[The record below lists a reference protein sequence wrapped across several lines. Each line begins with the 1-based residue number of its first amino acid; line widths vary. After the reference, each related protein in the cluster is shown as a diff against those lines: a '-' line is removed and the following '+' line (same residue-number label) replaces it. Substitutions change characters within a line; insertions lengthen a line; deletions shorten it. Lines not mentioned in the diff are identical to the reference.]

1 MTNLRAR
8 LVASIFAT
16 AYDNGA
22 SLPVDYSQLTEYD
35 FGAGLNAATDIYVNP
50 TTTIAASATT
60 TFNFNSGLTD
70 AFGTNVDYAML
81 KGILIINTGTVGI
94 TLGGTNPIVAAV
106 TIQAGG
112 CYFVSTPTAAGYE
125 VSTGVSGTVTLTN
138 VSGSVAAS
146 YRLVA
151 LGA

>member
-8 LVASIFAT
+8 LVASFFASG
-16 AYDNGA
+16 YENGA
-22 SLPVDYSQLTEYD
+22 TLPVDYSQLTEYD
-35 FGAGLNAATDIYVNP
+35 FGAGLNAASDLYVNP
-50 TTTIAASATT
+50 TTSIAASATT
-60 TFNFNSGLTD
+60 TFNFNSGLGN
-70 AFGTNVDYAML
+70 AFGTEVDWNVI
-81 KGILIINTGTVGI
+81 KGILIINTGTTGI
-94 TLGGTNPIVAAV
+94 TLGGTSTIVAAV

-125 VSTGVSGTVTLTN
+125 VSTGVAGTVTLTN
-138 VSGSVAAS
+138 TSSSVAAA